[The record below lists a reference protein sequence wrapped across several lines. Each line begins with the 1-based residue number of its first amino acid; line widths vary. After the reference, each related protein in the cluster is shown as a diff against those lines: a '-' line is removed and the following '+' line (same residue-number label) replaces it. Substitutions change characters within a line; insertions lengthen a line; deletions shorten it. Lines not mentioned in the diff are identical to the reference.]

1 MKIICKKTDL
11 AKAVQTVAKAVPA
24 KATTYTYIYKR
35 RHFSP
40 PSSRRAS
47 ANRRADRGCRP

>member
-24 KATTYTYIYKR
+24 KATTSIFGVSFAPGRKR
-35 RHFSP
+35 GDYPYRE
-40 PSSRRAS
+40 
-47 ANRRADRGCRP
+47 